1 MKIDFTR
8 LELKGIDGA
17 PLQDGNG
24 QPVTV
29 DISKVLGNYIYNET
43 RDLGELELAQRVY
56 KVGAVDLT
64 PDEINVL
71 GGYVKAAFKAVVQ
84 QSFNELTGYGK
95 QTGL

>member
-1 MKIDFTR
+1 MKIDFTK

-17 PLQDGNG
+17 PLKDGSG
-24 QPVTV
+24 QTVTV

-56 KVGAVDLT
+56 KDGAVDLT
-64 PDEINVL
+64 AEETNVL
-71 GGYVKAAFKAVVQ
+71 GGYIKAAFKAVVQ
-84 QSFNELTGYGK
+84 QSYNDITGYGK

>member
-1 MKIDFTR
+1 MRVNFTR

-17 PLQDGNG
+17 PLKDGNG
-24 QPVTV
+24 QPVAV

-56 KVGAVDLT
+56 KDGAVDLT
-64 PDEINVL
+64 PEEINIL

-84 QSFNELTGYGK
+84 QSYNDITGYGK